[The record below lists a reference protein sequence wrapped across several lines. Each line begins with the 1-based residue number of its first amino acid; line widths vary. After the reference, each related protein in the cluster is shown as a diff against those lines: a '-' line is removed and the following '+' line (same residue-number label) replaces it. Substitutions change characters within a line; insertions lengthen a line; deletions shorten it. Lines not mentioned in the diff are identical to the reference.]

1 MRVRRVGSV
10 TCGILMI
17 FFGILF
23 MVHMFYPPLSLG
35 VIMKLWPLIL
45 ISLGGEMVA
54 SNIRQGEGGDEILK
68 YDKGAILLV
77 LLLAC
82 FAVGMGVLEYCME
95 YYAQYG
101 VVYF

>member
-45 ISLGGEMVA
+45 ISLGGEMVV